1 MKMDL
6 ALLENHVPI
15 RFLLTSQGPVF
26 RWCYFGDRPFS
37 EPFWDH
43 DVEAQMARPANL
55 FFQPQ
60 TTIDQLS
67 RFVERVN
74 APTPAGFIFHM
85 SRCGST
91 LITQLLRALPQNI
104 ALSEPSVVDS
114 VLRIRQRYPA
124 ITVDQQA
131 EWLRLIVAAAG
142 YPRRPAERNLFVK
155 FDCWNVSQLPL
166 LRRAFPQVPFV
177 FVYREPVEVMVSQ
190 TTRPGAQMMPHFVQ
204 AENYGIPLAD
214 AIRLTQ
220 VQYCGRVLASVCR
233 SALEYHRQDPMLL
246 INYRQFP
253 DVIWNELARYWGI
266 KFDANELEIL
276 RANAGTD
283 AKHPEISFHGDSEQ
297 KRQAAGPE
305 LIEETERLIRPWY
318 NELEAERSAQL
329 SQLAGE
335 QN

>member
-15 RFLLTSQGPVF
+15 RFLLSPQGPLI

-43 DVEAQMARPANL
+43 DVEAQMARPAHL

-60 TTIDQLS
+60 TTINQLA
-67 RFVERVN
+67 RIVEQVN
-74 APTPAGFIFHM
+74 APTPSGFIFHM

-91 LITQLLRALPQNI
+91 LITQLLRSLPQNI

-114 VLRIRQRYPA
+114 VLRVRQRYPA
-124 ITVDQQA
+124 IPVEQQG
-131 EWLRLIVAAAG
+131 EWLRLVVAAAG
-142 YPRRPAERNLFVK
+142 YPRRPAERSLFVK

-166 LRRAFPQVPFV
+166 LRRVFPQVPFV
-177 FVYREPVEVMVSQ
+177 FVYRQPVEVMVSQ

-204 AENYGIPLAD
+204 AESYGIPLDD
-214 AIRLTQ
+214 AIQLTR
-220 VQYCGRVLASVCR
+220 VQYCARVLASVCR
-233 SALEYHRQDPMLL
+233 SALEYHQKDPMLL
-246 INYRQFP
+246 INYQQFP
-253 DVIWNELARYWGI
+253 DVIWNELARYWGLN
-266 KFDANELEIL
+266 FNASELEIL

-297 KRQAAGPE
+297 KRQAASPE
-305 LIEETERLIRPWY
+305 LIEETERLIRPVY
-318 NELEAERSAQL
+318 DELEAERAAQL
-329 SQLAGE
+329 SPRVGE
-335 QN
+335 RS